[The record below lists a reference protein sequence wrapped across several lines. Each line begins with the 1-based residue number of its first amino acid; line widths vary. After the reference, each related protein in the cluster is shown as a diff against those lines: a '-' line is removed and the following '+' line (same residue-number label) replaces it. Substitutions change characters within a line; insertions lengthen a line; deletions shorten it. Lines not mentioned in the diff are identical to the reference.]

1 MLSIFLFAVIL
12 DLLPGVQYSAEA
24 PIDEQKPK
32 QFNVGSLIFM
42 QVQLAH
48 RPRLTLH

>member
-1 MLSIFLFAVIL
+1 MLSIFLFAAIL

-24 PIDEQKPK
+24 PTDEQKPK
-32 QFNVGSLIFM
+32 QFNVGPLIFM